1 MEEAIA
7 SIKEARDQLRSEAA
21 NTSSVEASSYPIG
34 IVERAL
40 QTARVADEPGLFD
53 RSFYVKSVCSGNTDM
68 GAFGGPFSDVYN
80 RSDNDL
86 DCDDLD
92 PINDVINDVT
102 QPDYVF
108 QGRTRSRLRSGPYP
122 IKKVQDETLI
132 SR

>member
-21 NTSSVEASSYPIG
+21 NASSVEASSYPIG

-68 GAFGGPFSDVYN
+68 SAFGGPFSDVYN
-80 RSDNDL
+80 RPDNDL

-92 PINDVINDVT
+92 PINDVT